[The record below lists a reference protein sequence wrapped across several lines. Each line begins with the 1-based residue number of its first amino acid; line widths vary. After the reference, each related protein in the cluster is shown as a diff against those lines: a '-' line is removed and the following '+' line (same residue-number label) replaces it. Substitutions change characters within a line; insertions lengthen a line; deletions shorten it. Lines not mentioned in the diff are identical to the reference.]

1 MEGELRDPRPR
12 GIRPPAVQDPETP
25 RLAMRRALLFVLLL
39 SLALPPM
46 LRAARSR
53 GPAPLE
59 PLAMLNGVPRTG
71 DWDALRRLPAVP
83 TGLRSAMM
91 AREYERALGELDKL
105 EESSPSELDTWRYLR
120 GLALAYA
127 ERYDEAE
134 DVLQRAEQEF
144 PQSLWRYKMRFT
156 RAEVLGQLDRYEEAE
171 EILESE
177 ARRLRGTD
185 RQEELASVY
194 VGFADELST
203 KGEGRE
209 SLQRLDYEKAWIL
222 YSKAIELDLGEEM
235 RARTRYRMGLCR
247 QELGDWNGALSEW
260 STWLGKHGTDASS
273 VLGEQD
279 PMADVEVVRTLEVR
293 SRKAEALLQLNRL
306 AEARRLLEDLIS
318 DLEPVASRVIRPYSG
333 TEEEY
338 IATIG
343 TAQRLLAE
351 TALQLDR
358 TYGTH
363 SGDGERAIAELE
375 RFLGANGSHVLAFR
389 AAFRIAERRQ
399 ALGQVDDAIDAYRGF
414 LQRLKTA
421 GGDPKIAEEHERL
434 RMRALYLIGE
444 LQMAAKRF
452 DEAKATYREYVATHA
467 TGPDWTAA
475 QRGIVQAD
483 YAVGESLRAQQKWQ
497 AARESWLGFLETY
510 PLDQRAPAILFALGE
525 MHRERARAAEE
536 AKTDTPLDEIYRA
549 AIADWRRLVAK
560 FPGTNEA
567 SRALFSIGEVY
578 ENKLGELENA
588 IEAYRECNFGGHA
601 GNARGS
607 LARMTQPS
615 LTLLTERTWR
625 TTESPEVAIQTR
637 NLEDLEV
644 RLYRL
649 DLEAYYRKHLTH
661 TQVEDLDL
669 DLIAP
674 DEVIER
680 KVTDYRPHAPI
691 EESLELPLDGP
702 GVWAVSVTSGEL
714 RATTLLVR
722 SDVDVIVK
730 SSRREVLVFAQ
741 DRVAEAGAE
750 GVRVLLGLPGQ
761 GEGGNAMVHE
771 AVTGPDGVARVR
783 LPELASTQDLRVLC
797 ERDGH
802 YASDSLSLSGLG
814 IAQGLQDRGY
824 IYTDRPIYRPGEEVQ
839 WRAILREV
847 QDQRYTF
854 QEGAPV
860 EVELV
865 DSNGRSIF
873 RGEEPL
879 SDFGTLHGAIRLDP
893 SAAAGAYTLRC
904 RSIDGPQ
911 FVGAFQVE
919 EFRLRKVE
927 LTFDL
932 ERRLFYRGETVPI
945 EVAASYYYGEPVAN
959 APLRLTLPDGRGLDL
974 RTDAQGIARTT
985 FETRDLASEGTYTL
999 RAQLPEEGVGA
1010 TDGFRLV
1017 TQGFHAAVSTVRDVF
1032 LAGETF
1038 AVDVRTTAPD
1048 GSPVGREMVLEVLRR
1063 EVDPSGQW
1071 ADVRVARH
1079 EFATEE
1085 DSGVAS
1091 VATSLVEGEAGLDGT
1106 PIVGGTYVLRA
1117 SGTDRFGHPVQRD
1130 RIIYLSGSQDQQ
1142 RLRFLADDLNL
1153 EVGDS
1158 LELPLM
1164 NRSGAG
1170 LALLTFEGEEILEY
1184 RVLRLG
1190 EGRNTV
1196 EIEVDHGHFPNFTLA
1211 AASMRSRVLHQASIE
1226 FQVSRHLEVTL
1237 TPSRTTYEPGEE
1249 AEVLVEAKDQL
1260 GRPVEAE
1267 LSLAV
1272 IEDALYEQ
1280 FPDSTPAIRPYF
1292 EQGTQRQSQMRTSSS
1307 CVFSYTGETTSVAAA
1322 VLEERARH
1330 QEIDRWKAGRERTL
1344 ETLSALGYVDADE
1357 KSVRAFSALAEF
1369 ALPEAEP
1376 EMSEE
1381 DFDSMTFNDVIGI
1394 GGGAGGR
1401 FGGRRS
1407 ARKRGRAPGSDDGS
1421 SARIEDEMRAFWTA
1435 DLRTDA
1441 TGSATVRFTLP
1452 EQSTRWRLTGRG
1464 VGKDTLVGEAVTTVV
1479 TRSEIFLE
1487 LRTPHGL
1494 VEGDRPVFGGRIHN
1508 GTGLTGAAQVRLRV
1522 GPEGRRRVLP
1532 ITVELGDSP
1541 VVDLSFPPLEALT
1554 DVGSLPIEAEM
1565 VAQLGEQDFTD
1576 SVARTLQVRPYG
1588 LELFDSKSGVVGSR
1602 ADFTLELAGE
1612 GEIAHRTLEL
1622 IVGSGVD
1629 RLLIDSALGSRE
1641 RIGVGRG
1648 APSASSSAAGALLG
1662 TSSVLQWLE
1671 SSEHREVPEYARL
1684 RERARGLV
1692 SSLVA
1697 TQGQDGGWSW
1707 AQARGNSSPEV
1718 SGLAMIALAQ
1728 ARRAG
1733 LEVQESVLAQG
1744 QAYLLNAFRESG
1756 QQADELKALY
1766 VYALALHGRQDFAAA
1781 NRLHRTRNSLSPA
1794 ALAYTTLAL
1803 AEMGRTPMAA
1813 DLAKLLES
1821 SGIEFDGPGN
1831 SRACRWPT
1839 ADNVVWGQETQ
1850 AMGALALLALQ
1861 TALPKSERIEPAVQ
1875 GLLAQRPWGAPHS
1888 RGWILAALAR
1898 YQGST
1903 RPAQREIRVEVDI
1916 AGVAKH
1922 TLDLTNASPGQRLTL
1937 ELDEDLGLG
1946 SKVPVSLEVHGRGT
1960 PDFVATL
1967 RGFTRSVEARDH
1979 RSFEIRR
1986 SMYSAAYP
1994 RYRGREL
2001 PVGFGVIEGSI
2012 SGWHNLVT
2020 ELPFAEELIAEVSFS
2035 TLRDRSN
2042 PQDSNAEYLILEVP
2056 LPSGATLLDGSLEGH
2071 ARSHRVRNGVL
2082 EVQVG
2087 AHQGFGQIR
2096 FRLVGTHPG
2105 KYKVLPPALRSAYDP
2120 SALALGSEGTLEI
2133 LGRGVESS
2141 DEYRPTPS
2149 ELYHL
2154 GKAEYDAGEFEA
2166 AHGRLDALL
2175 TGYTDRLRDAVLTD
2189 AARMMFFMGIERG
2202 DARGIVRHFEILK
2215 EKDPSMTIPFAEV
2228 VEVGEAYREL
2238 EEWERASLI
2247 FRATIEETFGKDL
2260 KVAGALEGLED
2271 FARASDT
2278 LDRLCLEYPDI
2289 PMVVESWLTLSD
2301 KLLAKAPSA
2310 SQDASLD
2317 RAERNRAVLTVEGIL
2332 LLQRFLTLY
2341 PEDPLAP
2348 DAGLNL
2354 VSAHLALEDYEQTAD
2369 LAGEMAGHYEQ
2380 PRFKDTFQYT
2390 RAIAEWYMGEEDSA
2404 LDLLD
2409 SIAEASYPDERGRM
2423 IPSENRDL
2431 ALYILGQIHH
2441 ARREAQKAAEYYGRV
2456 AHVFADAR
2464 EALEHFRAKSIS
2476 LPEVSEVAP
2485 GAPALLEITSR
2496 NVLQAEIQVYAVDL
2510 MTLYLR
2516 EKNLSSITSVNLA
2529 GIAPTLSKTVE
2540 LGTGWD
2546 LRDQEKEIDLG
2557 LEEAGAYLVIC
2568 RGDELFTSGLVLVS
2582 DLELEVQEDV
2592 QGGRLRIQAL
2602 DRGDGAY
2609 LRDVDVRVVGSRD
2622 GRFESGKTD
2631 PRGLFVA
2638 NGILGEATVI
2648 AQIDRKHYA
2657 FHRGSQ
2663 ALGVQDKQPAE
2674 GRRLEPMRGASIEEP
2689 SYFDNVFRFNA
2700 SNQLERQQR
2709 LDRNIRADRG
2719 GVQIQQV
2726 R

>member
-1 MEGELRDPRPR
+1 
-12 GIRPPAVQDPETP
+12 
-25 RLAMRRALLFVLLL
+25 MRRALLFVLLL

-59 PLAMLNGVPRTG
+59 PVAMLNGVPRSG

-91 AREYERALGELDKL
+91 AREYEKALGELDKL
-105 EESSPSELDTWRYLR
+105 EEASPSELDTWRYLR

-171 EILESE
+171 DILETE

-203 KGEGRE
+203 PREGPE
-209 SLQRLDYEKAWIL
+209 SDQGLDYEKAWIL
-222 YSKAIELDLGEEM
+222 YSKAIELDLGEVM
-235 RARTRYRMGLCR
+235 RARTRYRMGHCR
-247 QELGDWNGALSEW
+247 QGLGDWNSARSEW
-260 STWLGKHGTDASS
+260 SQWIVDHGTDPGDILS
-273 VLGEQD
+273 EQD

-293 SRKAEALLQLNRL
+293 SRLAEALLQLNQL
-306 AEARRLLEDLIS
+306 ADARRVLEDLRAK
-318 DLEPVASRVIRPYSG
+318 LEPVASRVIRPYSG
-333 TEEEY
+333 TEEAY
-338 IATIG
+338 IKTIG
-343 TAQRLLAE
+343 TAMRLVAE
-351 TALQLDR
+351 TTLQLDR
-358 TYGTH
+358 TYGTR

-375 RFLGANGSHVLAFR
+375 RFLEFNDAHTLAFR

-399 ALGQVDDAIDAYRGF
+399 ALGQVDDAIAAYRAF

-421 GGDPKIAEEHERL
+421 GGDPDLAEEHEKL
-434 RMRALYLIGE
+434 RMRALYLIGD
-444 LQMAAKRF
+444 LQMTAKRF
-452 DEAKATYREYVATHA
+452 AEAKATYREYVATHA

-483 YAVGESLRAQQKWQ
+483 YAVGESLRNQEQWQ
-497 AARESWLGFLETY
+497 AARESWLAFLDTY

-525 MHRERARAAEE
+525 MHRERARAEEE
-536 AKTDTPLDEIYRA
+536 AKTEVALDEIYRA
-549 AIADWRRLVAK
+549 AIIDWRRLAAK
-560 FPGTNEA
+560 FPGTQEA
-567 SRALFSIGEVY
+567 SHALYAIGEVY
-578 ENKLGELENA
+578 ENELGELQNA
-588 IEAYRECNFGGHA
+588 IAAYRECTFGGHA

-607 LARMTQPS
+607 LQRMTQPS

-625 TTESPEVAIQTR
+625 SNEAPKISVQTR

-661 TQVEDLDL
+661 TRVEDLDL

-680 KVTDYRPHAPI
+680 KVGDYRPHAPI
-691 EESLELPLDGP
+691 EESIELPLEGP
-702 GVWAVSVTSGEL
+702 GVWAVSVSSEDL

-761 GEGGNAMVHE
+761 GEGGNALVHE
-771 AVTGPDGVARVR
+771 AVTGEDGVARIR
-783 LPELASTQDLRVLC
+783 LPELANTQDLRVLC
-797 ERDGH
+797 EREGH

-814 IAQGLQDRGY
+814 VAQGLQDRGY

-847 QDQRYTF
+847 RDQSYAF
-854 QEGAPV
+854 SEGDPI
-860 EVELV
+860 EVELF
-865 DSNGRSIF
+865 DSNGRSIH
-873 RGEEPL
+873 RDELPL
-879 SDFGTLHGAIRLDP
+879 SDFGTLHGAVQLDGA
-893 SAAAGAYTLRC
+893 AAAGQYTLRC
-904 RSIDGPQ
+904 QSIDGPQ
-911 FVGAFQVE
+911 FVGYFNVE

-927 LTFDL
+927 LNFDL
-932 ERRLFYRGETVPI
+932 ERRLFFRGETVPI
-945 EVAASYYYGEPVAN
+945 VVSASYYYGEPVAN
-959 APLRLTLPDGRGLDL
+959 APLNLTLPDGRVLNL
-974 RTDAQGIARTT
+974 RTDGQGIARTT
-985 FETRDLASEGTYTL
+985 FETRDLASEGAYSL
-999 RAQLPEEGVGA
+999 RAQLPEEGVGTA
-1010 TDGFRLV
+1010 DGFRLV
-1017 TQGFHAAVSTVRDVF
+1017 TQGFDTVVSTARDVL

-1048 GSPVGREMVLEVLRR
+1048 GTPVGRPMVLEIFRR
-1063 EVDPSGQW
+1063 QVDSKGRW

-1079 EFATEE
+1079 PVETEE
-1085 DSGVAS
+1085 KSGIAS
-1091 VATSLVEGEAGLDGT
+1091 VAASLVEGELGLDGT

-1117 SGTDRFGHPVQRD
+1117 SGTDQFGHPVQSD
-1130 RIIYLSGSQDQQ
+1130 RVVYLSGTQDQQ
-1142 RLRFLADDLNL
+1142 RLRILADDLRL
-1153 EVGDS
+1153 EVGES
-1158 LELPLM
+1158 VGVQLM
-1164 NRSGAG
+1164 NRAGAG

-1184 RVLRLG
+1184 RILRLT
-1190 EGRNTV
+1190 EGQNAV
-1196 EIEVDHGHFPNFTLA
+1196 EIQVDHSHFPNFTLA
-1211 AASMRSRVLHQASIE
+1211 AASMRSQVLHQASVD
-1226 FQVSRHLEVTL
+1226 FQVARRLEVTL
-1237 TPSRTTYEPGEE
+1237 TPTQETYGPGDE
-1249 AEVLVEAKDQL
+1249 AEVLVEARDQL

-1272 IEDALYEQ
+1272 IDDALYEQ
-1280 FPDSTPAIRPYF
+1280 FPDRAPAIRDYF
-1292 EQGTQRQSQMRTSSS
+1292 EQGTQRQSEMRTSSS
-1307 CVFSYTGETTSVAAA
+1307 CVFSYTGATTSIAAS
-1322 VLEERARH
+1322 VLEERERNLELA
-1330 QEIDRWKAGRERTL
+1330 RWKEGRDRTL

-1357 KSVRAFSALAEF
+1357 KPAFAFDALSELTLPGEDPVLEDEF
-1369 ALPEAEP
+1369 Y
-1376 EMSEE
+1376 
-1381 DFDSMTFNDVIGI
+1381 SMDFNDVIGI

-1401 FGGRRS
+1401 FGGRRA
-1407 ARKRGRAPGSDDGS
+1407 ARKRGESPGPEDGS
-1421 SARIEDEMRAFWTA
+1421 SARDDNGARAFWTA
-1435 DLRTDA
+1435 NLRTDPE
-1441 TGSATVRFTLP
+1441 GRATVRFTFP

-1464 VGKDTLVGEAVTTVV
+1464 VGRDTLVGDAFATMV

-1487 LRTPHGL
+1487 LRTPAVL
-1494 VEGDRPVFGGRIHN
+1494 VEGDRPVIRGRIHN

-1532 ITVELGDSP
+1532 VTVELGEQA
-1541 VVDLSFPPLEALT
+1541 VVDLTFPQLDALT
-1554 DVGSLPIEAEM
+1554 EVGSLPIEAEM
-1565 VAQLGEQDFTD
+1565 IAQLGEQDLVD
-1576 SVARTLQVRPYG
+1576 SVSRSLQVRPFG

-1602 ADFTLELAGE
+1602 ADFTLELAGD

-1629 RLLIDSALGSRE
+1629 RLLVDSALGLGGGTRM
-1641 RIGVGRG
+1641 GVR

-1662 TSSVLQWLE
+1662 TSTVLQWLE
-1671 SSEHREVPEYARL
+1671 SSEHLEVPEYARL

-1697 TQGQDGGWSW
+1697 TQGPDGGWSW
-1707 AQARGNSSPEV
+1707 AQARGTSNPEV

-1733 LEVQESVLAQG
+1733 IEVQGDTLAKG
-1744 QAYLLNAFRESG
+1744 QSFLSTAFRDSG
-1756 QQADELKALY
+1756 QQAEELKALY
-1766 VYALALHGRQDFAAA
+1766 VYALSLHGRHDFAAA
-1781 NRLHRTRNSLSPA
+1781 NRLHRSRNSLSPA
-1794 ALAYTTLAL
+1794 ALAYSALAL
-1803 AEMGRTPMAA
+1803 CEMGRAPMAV
-1813 DLAKLLES
+1813 DLATLIDEAAV
-1821 SGIEFDGPGN
+1821 EFGGPGEA
-1831 SRACRWPT
+1831 RACRWPT
-1839 ADNVVWGQETQ
+1839 AENVAWSREPQ

-1875 GLLAQRPWGAPHS
+1875 GLLAQRPWGAAHS
-1888 RGWILAALAR
+1888 RGWILAALAQ

-1903 RPAQREIRVEVDI
+1903 RPAQREMRVEVDI
-1916 AGVAKH
+1916 AGVVEH
-1922 TLDLTNASPGQRLTL
+1922 TLDLTGSSPGERLVI
-1937 ELDEDLGLG
+1937 ELDEELGLG
-1946 SKVPVSLEVHGRGT
+1946 AQVPVSLEVNGRGA
-1960 PDFVATL
+1960 PDFVAVL
-1967 RGFTRSVEARDH
+1967 RGFSRSIDPRDH
-1979 RSFEIRR
+1979 PRFEIRR

-2001 PVGFGVIEGSI
+2001 SVGFGVIEGSF
-2012 SGWHNLVT
+2012 SGWHNAVT
-2020 ELPFAEELIAEVSFS
+2020 ELPFAEELIADVSFT
-2035 TLRDRSN
+2035 TLRDRDNLQNS
-2042 PQDSNAEYLILEVP
+2042 SAEYLILEVP
-2056 LPSGATLLDGSLEGH
+2056 LPSGATLLEGSLQGD
-2071 ARSHRVRNGVL
+2071 AQSHRVRDGVL

-2087 AHQGFGQIR
+2087 AHQGFGQVQ
-2096 FRLVGTHPG
+2096 FRLIGTYPG
-2105 KYKVLPPALRSAYDP
+2105 EYKVLPPALRSAYDP
-2120 SALALGSEGTLEI
+2120 GALALGSETTLEV
-2133 LGRGVESS
+2133 LDRGVESS
-2141 DEYRPTPS
+2141 DAYRPTPS
-2149 ELYHL
+2149 ELYYL
-2154 GKAEYDAGEFEA
+2154 GKAQYDSEDYGS
-2166 AHGRLDALL
+2166 AHGNLEALL
-2175 TGYTDRLRDAVLTD
+2175 TGYGDRLRDSILSD

-2202 DARGIVRHFEILK
+2202 DARGIVHHFEILK
-2215 EKDPSMTIPFAEV
+2215 EKNPSMTIPFAEV
-2228 VEVGEAYREL
+2228 VAVGEAYREL
-2238 EEWERASLI
+2238 EEWERASII

-2310 SQDASLD
+2310 SQDKSLD

-2354 VSAHLALEDYEQTAD
+2354 VSAHLALEDYEKTAD
-2369 LAGEMAGHYEQ
+2369 LAGEMAGHYGQ
-2380 PRFKDTFQYT
+2380 PRFKDAFQYT
-2390 RAIAEWYMGEEDSA
+2390 RAIAEWYMGQEDSA
-2404 LDLLD
+2404 LELLD
-2409 SIAEASYPDERGRM
+2409 AIAAASYPDERGRM

-2441 ARREAQKAAEYYGRV
+2441 ARREAKKAAEYYGRV

-2464 EALEHFRAKSIS
+2464 EALDNFRAKSIS

-2485 GAPALLEITSR
+2485 GSPASLEITSR
-2496 NVLQAEIQVYAVDL
+2496 NVLQAELQVYAVDL

-2529 GIAPTLSKTVE
+2529 GIEPTLSKSVE
-2540 LGTGWD
+2540 LGDGWD
-2546 LRDQEKEIDLG
+2546 LRPRETAIDLG
-2557 LEEAGAYLVIC
+2557 LEEPGAYLVIC
-2568 RGDELFTSGLVLVS
+2568 RGDELFTSGLILVS
-2582 DLELEVQEDV
+2582 DLELEVYEDV

-2622 GRFESGKTD
+2622 GRFESGTTD

-2638 NGILGEATVI
+2638 DGILGEATVI

-2663 ALGVQDKQPAE
+2663 VLGIQDKQPTE
-2674 GRRLEPMRGASIEEP
+2674 SRRVEPMRGATSEDP
-2689 SYFDNVFRFNA
+2689 SYFDNVLRFNA
-2700 SNQLERQQR
+2700 SNQFERQQR
-2709 LDRNIRADRG
+2709 LDQNIRADRG